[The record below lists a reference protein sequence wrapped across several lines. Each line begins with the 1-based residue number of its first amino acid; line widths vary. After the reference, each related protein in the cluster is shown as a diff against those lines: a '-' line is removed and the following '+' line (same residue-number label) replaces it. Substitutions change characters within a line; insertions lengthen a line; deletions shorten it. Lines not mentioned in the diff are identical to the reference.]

1 MRNRSI
7 LLGIVF
13 SACKGLIFFLQQNTI
28 LEEDMKRQKY
38 FNGQDKQK
46 LKLLIQEK
54 TGYCIRSSCALSQ
67 AFRRRSFC
75 AEEEGKSNEM
85 FEFIGD
91 QVLSYY
97 VVKIISDR
105 CCALN
110 IEGDYS
116 FRIREN
122 YFTSLKQDL
131 VSNEVLASIIDE
143 WGVSE
148 YLIVGR
154 SDEKNQVDQQT
165 KVKADLFESIIG
177 AIAIDSKW
185 DPLVL
190 ETAVKKAL
198 NLDDRLQAIIQN
210 DYNSMTI
217 NIDNAVTVLKELAEK
232 EQCSM
237 PKYEFSGPEV
247 FGYDKDGNPI
257 WHCSSSII
265 NDITGIMRGVFA
277 SSKKDAKK
285 AVAYLLLCEHFQMQ
299 NQYGPN
305 DFCPIWNYSDGR
317 LVPNR
322 NPFNSEQLSKE
333 Q

>member
-1 MRNRSI
+1 
-7 LLGIVF
+7 
-13 SACKGLIFFLQQNTI
+13 
-28 LEEDMKRQKY
+28 MKKQKY

-46 LKLLIQEK
+46 LKMLIQEK
-54 TGYCIRSSCALSQ
+54 TGYCIRSSSALSQ

-75 AEEEGKSNEM
+75 AEQEGKSNEM

-91 QVLSYY
+91 QALSYY

-122 YFTSLKQDL
+122 YFTSLKQEL
-131 VSNEVLASIIDE
+131 VSNEMFASIIDE
-143 WGVSE
+143 WGIAE

-154 SDEKNQVDQQT
+154 SDEKNQVDQQI

-177 AIAIDSKW
+177 AIAVDSKW
-185 DPLVL
+185 DPTVL
-190 ETAVKKAL
+190 ELAVNKAL
-198 NLDDRLQAIIQN
+198 NLNDRLQSIIQN
-210 DYNSMTI
+210 DYNSMTV

-237 PKYEFSGPEV
+237 PKYEFAGPDNL
-247 FGYDKDGNPI
+247 GYDKDGNPI
-257 WHCSSSII
+257 WYCSCSIV
-265 NDITGIMRGVFA
+265 NDITGISRGVCA

-285 AVAYLLLCEHFQMQ
+285 AVAYLLLCEHFQIQ
-299 NQYGPN
+299 NQYGPSR
-305 DFCPIWNYSDGR
+305 FHTIWIY
-317 LVPNR
+317 
-322 NPFNSEQLSKE
+322 KE
-333 Q
+333 GKLIPDID

>member
-1 MRNRSI
+1 
-7 LLGIVF
+7 LGIVF

-122 YFTSLKQDL
+122 YFTSLKQEI

-185 DPLVL
+185 NPVVL
-190 ETAVKKAL
+190 ETAVRKSL
-198 NLDDRLQAIIQN
+198 NLDDRLQAIIQS

-257 WHCSSSII
+257 WHCSCSII
-265 NDITGIMRGVFA
+265 NDITGIMRGVYA

-285 AVAYLLLCEHFQMQ
+285 AVAYLMLCEHFQMQ

-305 DFCPIWNYSDGR
+305 DFYRIWKYENGKLTPDRESISDKKIT
-317 LVPNR
+317 
-322 NPFNSEQLSKE
+322 FT
-333 Q
+333 

>member
-1 MRNRSI
+1 MR
-7 LLGIVF
+7 
-13 SACKGLIFFLQQNTI
+13 
-28 LEEDMKRQKY
+28 RQKY

-75 AEEEGKSNEM
+75 VEQEGKSNEM

-110 IEGDYS
+110 IEGDYA

-122 YFTSLKQDL
+122 YFTSLKQEL
-131 VSNEVLASIIDE
+131 VNNEMLASIIDD
-143 WGVSE
+143 WGISE

-177 AIAIDSKW
+177 AIAVDSKW
-185 DPLVL
+185 DPTVL
-190 ETAVKKAL
+190 ETAVRKSL
-198 NLDDRLQAIIQN
+198 SLDDRLQDIIRN
-210 DYNSMTI
+210 DYNSITV
-217 NIDNAVTVLKELAEK
+217 NIDNAVIVLKELAEK

-237 PKYEFSGPEV
+237 PKYDFSGPEAL
-247 FGYDKDGNPI
+247 GYDKDGNPI
-257 WHCSSSII
+257 WHCSSSIV
-265 NDITGIMRGVFA
+265 NDITGISRGVFA

-305 DFCPIWNYSDGR
+305 DFCPIWIYKDGKLIPDR
-317 LVPNR
+317 E
-322 NPFNSEQLSKE
+322 PFNLDYKFH
-333 Q
+333 

>member
-1 MRNRSI
+1 
-7 LLGIVF
+7 
-13 SACKGLIFFLQQNTI
+13 
-28 LEEDMKRQKY
+28 
-38 FNGQDKQK
+38 
-46 LKLLIQEK
+46 
-54 TGYCIRSSCALSQ
+54 
-67 AFRRRSFC
+67 
-75 AEEEGKSNEM
+75 M

-110 IEGDYS
+110 IEGDYA

-122 YFTSLKQDL
+122 YFTSLKQEL
-131 VSNEVLASIIDE
+131 VNNEMLASIIDD
-143 WGVSE
+143 WGISE

-177 AIAIDSKW
+177 AIAVDSKW
-185 DPLVL
+185 DPTVL
-190 ETAVKKAL
+190 ETAVRKSL
-198 NLDDRLQAIIQN
+198 SLDDRLQDIIQSDN
-210 DYNSMTI
+210 NLMNI

-237 PKYEFSGPEV
+237 PKYGFYLEH
-247 FGYDKDGNPI
+247 DKDGNPI
-257 WHCSSSII
+257 WSCGCAIV
-265 NDITGIMRGVFA
+265 NDITSIIRDVRA

-317 LVPNR
+317 LFPNR

-333 Q
+333 K

>member
-1 MRNRSI
+1 MR
-7 LLGIVF
+7 
-13 SACKGLIFFLQQNTI
+13 K
-28 LEEDMKRQKY
+28 QKY

-54 TGYCIRSSCALSQ
+54 TGYCIRSNCALSQ

-75 AEEEGKSNEM
+75 AEQEGKSNEM

-97 VVKIISDR
+97 VVKIFSDR
-105 CCALN
+105 CCSLN

-122 YFTSLKQDL
+122 DFTSLKQEL
-131 VSNEVLASIIDE
+131 VNNEMLASIIDD
-143 WGVSE
+143 WGISK
-148 YLIVGR
+148 YLIVGQN
-154 SDEKNQVDQQT
+154 DEKNQVDQQT

-185 DPLVL
+185 DTAVL
-190 ETAVKKAL
+190 ETAVRKSL
-198 NLDDRLQAIIQN
+198 NLDNRLQSIIQN
-210 DYNSMTI
+210 DYNLITI

-237 PKYEFSGPEV
+237 PKYDFSGPEA

-257 WHCSSSII
+257 WHCSSSIV
-265 NDITGIMRGVFA
+265 NDIRGISRGVFA

-285 AVAYLLLCEHFQMQ
+285 AVAYLLLCEHFQMP
-299 NQYGPN
+299 NQYGPIA
-305 DFCPIWNYSDGR
+305 FRPIWIYKDGK
-317 LVPNR
+317 LIPEDIHLSVKPN
-322 NPFNSEQLSKE
+322 
-333 Q
+333 

>member
-1 MRNRSI
+1 MR
-7 LLGIVF
+7 
-13 SACKGLIFFLQQNTI
+13 K
-28 LEEDMKRQKY
+28 QKY

-75 AEEEGKSNEM
+75 AEQEGKSNEM
-85 FEFIGD
+85 FEFLGD

-110 IEGDYS
+110 IEGDYA

-122 YFTSLKQDL
+122 YFTSLKQEL
-131 VSNEVLASIIDE
+131 VNNELLASIIDE
-143 WGVSE
+143 WGISE

-154 SDEKNQVDQQT
+154 SDEKNQVDQQV
-165 KVKADLFESIIG
+165 KVKADLFEAIIG
-177 AIAIDSKW
+177 AIAVDSRW
-185 DPLVL
+185 DSTVL
-190 ETAVKKAL
+190 ETAVRKSL
-198 NLDDRLQAIIQN
+198 NLDDRLQNIIQN
-210 DYNSMTI
+210 DYNSITI
-217 NIDNAVTVLKELAEK
+217 NIENAVTVLKELAEK

-237 PKYEFSGPEV
+237 PKYDFSGPEA
-247 FGYDKDGNPI
+247 FGYDNNGNPI
-257 WHCSSSII
+257 WHCSSSIV
-265 NDITGIMRGVFA
+265 NDITGIIKGVYA

-305 DFCPIWNYSDGR
+305 DFCSTWIYKDGKLMPER
-317 LVPNR
+317 A
-322 NPFNSEQLSKE
+322 PFGIEYLRSELQS
-333 Q
+333 

>member
-1 MRNRSI
+1 
-7 LLGIVF
+7 
-13 SACKGLIFFLQQNTI
+13 
-28 LEEDMKRQKY
+28 MKRQHY
-38 FNGQDKQK
+38 FFGEEEQK
-46 LKLLIQEK
+46 LKALIREK
-54 TGYCIRSSCALSQ
+54 TGYCIQSGGGLSQ
-67 AFRRRSFC
+67 AFRRRSYC
-75 AEEEGKSNEM
+75 AECGGKSNEM
-85 FEFIGD
+85 FEFLGD
-91 QVLSYY
+91 QILSYY
-97 VVKIISDR
+97 AVKIISER
-105 CCALN
+105 CVCMN

-122 YFTSLKQDL
+122 HFTSLKQEL
-131 VSNEVLASIIDE
+131 VSNDALAEIIDA
-143 WGVSE
+143 WGVLE

-154 SDEKNQVDQQT
+154 CDEKNQVDQQT

-185 DPLVL
+185 NPVVL
-190 ETAVKKAL
+190 ETAVRKSL
-198 NLDDRLQAIIQN
+198 NLDERLQAIIQS

-257 WHCSSSII
+257 WHCSSSIT
-265 NDITGIMRGVFA
+265 NDTTGIIRIVFA

-285 AVAYLLLCEHFQMQ
+285 AVAYLMLCEHLHIQ

-305 DFCPIWNYSDGR
+305 AFLPIWNYKNGR
-317 LVPNR
+317 LTPN
-322 NPFNSEQLSKE
+322 SGTTTT
-333 Q
+333 

>member
-1 MRNRSI
+1 
-7 LLGIVF
+7 
-13 SACKGLIFFLQQNTI
+13 
-28 LEEDMKRQKY
+28 MKRQKY

-46 LKLLIQEK
+46 LKMLIQEK

-97 VVKIISDR
+97 VVKIISER
-105 CCALN
+105 CCTLN
-110 IEGDYS
+110 IDGDYS

-122 YFTSLKQDL
+122 YFTSLKQEL
-131 VSNEVLASIIDE
+131 VSNEMLASVIDE
-143 WGVSE
+143 WEIAE

-154 SDEKNQVDQQT
+154 SDEKNQVDQQI

-177 AIAIDSKW
+177 AIAVDSKW
-185 DPLVL
+185 DPTVL
-190 ETAVKKAL
+190 ELAVKKAL
-198 NLDDRLQAIIQN
+198 NLDDRLQSIIQN

-217 NIDNAVTVLKELAEK
+217 NLDNAVTVLKELAEK

-237 PKYEFSGPEV
+237 PKFDFAGPEQL
-247 FGYDKDGNPI
+247 GYGKDGNPI
-257 WHCSSSII
+257 WHCLGSIV
-265 NDITGIMRGVFA
+265 NDIAGISRGVYA

-285 AVAYLLLCEHFQMQ
+285 AVAYLLLCEHFQIQ
-299 NQYGPN
+299 NRYGPN
-305 DFCPIWNYSDGR
+305 SFCPTWIYKDGK
-317 LVPNR
+317 LVPDID
-322 NPFNSEQLSKE
+322 
-333 Q
+333 

>member
-1 MRNRSI
+1 MR
-7 LLGIVF
+7 
-13 SACKGLIFFLQQNTI
+13 
-28 LEEDMKRQKY
+28 RQKY

-75 AEEEGKSNEM
+75 VEQEGKSNEM

-97 VVKIISDR
+97 VVKIFSDR
-105 CCALN
+105 CCSLN
-110 IEGDYS
+110 IEGDYA

-122 YFTSLKQDL
+122 YFTSLKQEL
-131 VSNEVLASIIDE
+131 VSNETLASIIDD
-143 WGVSE
+143 WGIAE

-154 SDEKNQVDQQT
+154 SDEKNQVDQQM

-185 DPLVL
+185 DPTVL
-190 ETAVKKAL
+190 ETAVRKSL

-210 DYNSMTI
+210 DYNSMTV

-237 PKYEFSGPEV
+237 PKYDFSGPEHL
-247 FGYDKDGNPI
+247 GYDKDGNPI
-257 WHCSSSII
+257 WH
-265 NDITGIMRGVFA
+265 
-277 SSKKDAKK
+277 
-285 AVAYLLLCEHFQMQ
+285 FQAQ
-299 NQYGPN
+299 
-305 DFCPIWNYSDGR
+305 
-317 LVPNR
+317 
-322 NPFNSEQLSKE
+322 
-333 Q
+333 

>member
-1 MRNRSI
+1 
-7 LLGIVF
+7 
-13 SACKGLIFFLQQNTI
+13 
-28 LEEDMKRQKY
+28 MKRQKY

-122 YFTSLKQDL
+122 YFTSLKQDI

-185 DPLVL
+185 NPVVL
-190 ETAVKKAL
+190 ETAVRKSL
-198 NLDDRLQAIIQN
+198 NLDDRLQAIIQS

-265 NDITGIMRGVFA
+265 NDITGIMRGVYA

-285 AVAYLLLCEHFQMQ
+285 AVAYLMLCEHFQIQ

-305 DFCPIWNYSDGR
+305 AFYPTWIYKDGKLIPDR
-317 LVPNR
+317 EPY
-322 NPFNSEQLSKE
+322 NSKKFSPEK
-333 Q
+333 

>member
-1 MRNRSI
+1 
-7 LLGIVF
+7 
-13 SACKGLIFFLQQNTI
+13 
-28 LEEDMKRQKY
+28 
-38 FNGQDKQK
+38 
-46 LKLLIQEK
+46 
-54 TGYCIRSSCALSQ
+54 
-67 AFRRRSFC
+67 
-75 AEEEGKSNEM
+75 M

-110 IEGDYS
+110 IEGDYT

-122 YFTSLKQDL
+122 YFTSLKQEL
-131 VSNEVLASIIDE
+131 VSNETLASIIDD
-143 WGVSE
+143 WGISE

-154 SDEKNQVDQQT
+154 SDEKNQVYQQT

-177 AIAIDSKW
+177 AIAVDSKW
-185 DPLVL
+185 DPTVL
-190 ETAVKKAL
+190 ETAVRKAL
-198 NLDDRLQAIIQN
+198 SLDDRLQDIIRN
-210 DYNSMTI
+210 DYNSIMV

-237 PKYEFSGPEV
+237 PKYDFGGPEDLE
-247 FGYDKDGNPI
+247 YDKDGNPI

-265 NDITGIMRGVFA
+265 NDITGISRGVFA

-305 DFCPIWNYSDGR
+305 GFYPIWIYKDGK
-317 LVPNR
+317 LIPDIE
-322 NPFNSEQLSKE
+322 PFNLDYKFH
-333 Q
+333 

>member
-1 MRNRSI
+1 MR
-7 LLGIVF
+7 
-13 SACKGLIFFLQQNTI
+13 
-28 LEEDMKRQKY
+28 RQKY
-38 FNGQDKQK
+38 FNRHDKQK
-46 LKLLIQEK
+46 LQMLIQEK
-54 TGYCIRSSCALSQ
+54 TGYCIRSSYVLSQ

-75 AEEEGKSNEM
+75 VEQEGKSNEM
-85 FEFIGD
+85 FEFVGD

-110 IEGDYS
+110 IEGDYA

-122 YFTSLKQDL
+122 YFTSLKQEL
-131 VSNEVLASIIDE
+131 VNNEMFASIIDD
-143 WGVSE
+143 WGISE

-185 DPLVL
+185 DPMVL
-190 ETAVKKAL
+190 ETAVKQSL
-198 NLDDRLQAIIQN
+198 NLDDRLQDMIRN
-210 DYNSMTI
+210 DYNSVAI

-237 PKYEFSGPEV
+237 PKYDFSELEGT
-247 FGYDKDGNPI
+247 GYDKDGNPI
-257 WHCSSSII
+257 WYCSSSIV
-265 NDITGIMRGVFA
+265 NDITGITRGVFA

-285 AVAYLLLCEHFQMQ
+285 AVAYLLLCEHFRIQ
-299 NQYGPN
+299 NQYGPS
-305 DFCPIWNYSDGR
+305 DFCPIWIYKDGKLIPDR
-317 LVPNR
+317 K
-322 NPFNSEQLSKE
+322 PFNLGYKLN
-333 Q
+333 

>member
-1 MRNRSI
+1 
-7 LLGIVF
+7 
-13 SACKGLIFFLQQNTI
+13 
-28 LEEDMKRQKY
+28 MKRQKY

-75 AEEEGKSNEM
+75 VEQEGKSNEM

-97 VVKIISDR
+97 VVKIFSDR
-105 CCALN
+105 CCSLN
-110 IEGDYS
+110 IEGDYA

-122 YFTSLKQDL
+122 YFTSLKQEL
-131 VSNEVLASIIDE
+131 VSNETLASIIDD
-143 WGVSE
+143 WGISE

-154 SDEKNQVDQQT
+154 CDEKNQVDQQT
-165 KVKADLFESIIG
+165 KVKADLFEAIIG
-177 AIAIDSKW
+177 AIAIDSNW
-185 DPLVL
+185 DPIVL
-190 ETAVKKAL
+190 ETAVRKAL
-198 NLDDRLQAIIQN
+198 NLDDRLQAIIQS

-237 PKYEFSGPEV
+237 PKYDFSGPENL
-247 FGYDKDGNPI
+247 GYDKDGNPI
-257 WHCSSSII
+257 WHCSSSIV
-265 NDITGIMRGVFA
+265 NDITGIIRGVFA

-285 AVAYLLLCEHFQMQ
+285 AVAYLMLCEHFQMQ

-305 DFCPIWNYSDGR
+305 AFYPTWIYKDGKLIPDR
-317 LVPNR
+317 EPY
-322 NPFNSEQLSKE
+322 NSKKFSPEK
-333 Q
+333 